1 MSHKQRQQR
10 YLRRL
15 LVKTGLELF
24 SKDGYDETSIED
36 IVKQVGISPRTFF
49 RYFRS
54 KEDLLLSGNYD
65 GAKIGVIE
73 LLHRPPS
80 ETPLQAMR
88 GAFTMLA
95 KRCDETREAT
105 LLRVRVIYGSQTL
118 RAAQHYDTVR
128 WEQEFLEAICKVR
141 NAPES
146 AVFNIRLQIG
156 IATVAFTGAF
166 DAWQADASERSL
178 VYWLDEAFRTIADN
192 IPV

>member
-1 MSHKQRQQR
+1 
-10 YLRRL
+10 
-15 LVKTGLELF
+15 
-24 SKDGYDETSIED
+24 
-36 IVKQVGISPRTFF
+36 
-49 RYFRS
+49 
-54 KEDLLLSGNYD
+54 
-65 GAKIGVIE
+65 
-73 LLHRPPS
+73 
-80 ETPLQAMR
+80 
-88 GAFTMLA
+88 MLA

-141 NAPES
+141 NAPGS